1 MLPLVL
7 LDLLPLFAGRRVIWC
22 IDSAV
27 SLSAVAVSSARAV
40 PADKPI
46 AAAKFRRSWA
56 HVDIW
61 HEFIDP
67 AGHWSD
73 GVSRQLWRDPFC
85 QQYGLPTCERRLDV
99 SWRQEDLLGIWHRA
113 QAFPAATSC
122 TGQ

>member
-46 AAAKFRRSWA
+46 AAAKFGEVGRASTSGTSSSILLAIGLMAFRASCGVTPSASSTGFPRVSVALMSHGDRR
-56 HVDIW
+56 I
-61 HEFIDP
+61 
-67 AGHWSD
+67 
-73 GVSRQLWRDPFC
+73 C
-85 QQYGLPTCERRLDV
+85 
-99 SWRQEDLLGIWHRA
+99 
-113 QAFPAATSC
+113 
-122 TGQ
+122 